1 MSLFADNHFEE
12 SGKGLVVTSNIKSP
26 SKIQQIKSDKVLTG
40 KIYTTEW
47 IVNWFSTKFIKHF
60 PGNELQFRSVP
71 CKYKYALIEKNLSLI
86 SMSTVFNHVCLTF
99 RFFGKTTNTASWH
112 FAWNPVHPQTA
123 SSK

>member
-12 SGKGLVVTSNIKSP
+12 SGKGLVVTSNIKGP

-47 IVNWFSTKFIKHF
+47 IVNLFSTKFIKHF

-71 CKYKYALIEKNLSLI
+71 CKYKYALIEKKYEFDFNVNCSQSRLS
-86 SMSTVFNHVCLTF
+86 
-99 RFFGKTTNTASWH
+99 H
-112 FAWNPVHPQTA
+112 FQILW
-123 SSK
+123 